1 MVLGEHQRRILAS
14 GKAKE
19 AELVCHK
26 GRWYF
31 NLVVESEDSDP
42 IASGPV
48 MGVDVG
54 ENNLAATSPGKV

>member
-19 AELVCHK
+19 AELVCRR

-31 NLVVESEDSDP
+31 NLVVASDDADP
-42 IASGPV
+42 ISSGPV
-48 MGVDVG
+48 MGMDVG